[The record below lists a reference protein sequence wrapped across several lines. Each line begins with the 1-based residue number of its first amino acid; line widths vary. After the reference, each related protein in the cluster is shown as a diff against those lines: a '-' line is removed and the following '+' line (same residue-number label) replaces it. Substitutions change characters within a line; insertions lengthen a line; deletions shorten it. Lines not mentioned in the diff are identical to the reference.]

1 MSEHRQKNPTQNVVD
16 FGKTHKD
23 YERNNSHMF
32 QEVRKYQVYEEGQEI
47 FLKAT
52 RKLKNLK
59 IKVSLRIQ
67 DGAKE
72 IKHLKDN

>member
-1 MSEHRQKNPTQNVVD
+1 
-16 FGKTHKD
+16 
-23 YERNNSHMF
+23 MF

-47 FLKAT
+47 FLKVT
-52 RKLKNLK
+52 RELKNLQ
-59 IKVSLRIQ
+59 IKASLRIQ